1 MAKRKSTSAATHATP
16 SAKRT
21 RSNPSP
27 YSQAVVF
34 DEREIPYIR
43 LRGFWLAAA
52 GFEPADDLKVA
63 VSKGRIVVTRR

>member
-1 MAKRKSTSAATHATP
+1 MAKRKSTSAAP

-21 RSNPSP
+21 RSNSPP

-52 GFEPADDLKVA
+52 GFEPADSLKVA
-63 VSKGRIVVTRR
+63 VSKGRIVITRR

>member
-1 MAKRKSTSAATHATP
+1 MAKRKSTSAAP

-52 GFEPADDLKVA
+52 GFEPADSLKVE
-63 VSKGRIVVTRR
+63 VSKRRIVISHR